1 MRPGLGA
8 TYRLQLR
15 RGFGFA
21 HAAALAA
28 YLVDLGI
35 ETLYCSPVTEAVPG
49 STHGYD
55 GTDPTRIRAEL
66 GGSDG
71 YDALVGACETHGLG
85 ICLDIVPNHLAT
97 WPGGGWWRSLLLEG
111 PDGELGEV
119 FDVDWDASPP
129 GAPRTVTLPVLDRPL
144 EAALAAGLVALRE
157 GPAGPVLSACGVELP
172 VAGGSVRPGEGLAEV
187 LGAQHYR
194 LVDWHDPAERNYR
207 RFFDVDGLA
216 GVRVERPEVFA
227 RTHAL
232 VVELARSG
240 RCSALR
246 VDHVD
251 GLADPAAYLHRLREA
266 TGLPV
271 VVEKILTG
279 DEALR
284 RGWPVAGTTG
294 YEVLDDIGGALVD
307 AEGLERLVAA
317 GRAEGDQPVGA
328 CEVGARRL
336 VVETLF
342 PGELA
347 RSAARLAVAPRTLAE
362 VSAHL
367 PVYRTYLDAG
377 EAAPEDRAAIGEA
390 CARAGAAEVE
400 AALLDPARR
409 DAAVGYQQLSGAV
422 MAKGVE
428 DTAWY
433 RLAGPLAFCDVG
445 GDPGRPRHDGP
456 ARLHTRAAARAR
468 DGRAGLVP
476 STTHDTK
483 RSGDVRARL
492 YALSELA
499 GGFEE
504 GLARL
509 RSALGAT
516 GAPCAPGAPGS
527 SETRLLAQ
535 LLLGTLPAPGTAV
548 PIGAAGGSLASR
560 VGDALVKGAREAK
573 LRTSWVEP
581 DDGYERHLRELVDAA
596 CADGGRLLAAS
607 FGDLVGEVARLG
619 ATLSLSAVVLRS
631 ALPGVPDC
639 YQGDE
644 TWNCSLVDPDNRR
657 PVDHGRL
664 RAMLAALEPRPG
676 AGGPGARAGLAAELR
691 RSWPDG
697 RVKLLVTATLLRAR
711 RQLPGA
717 FAPGARHVPLEAEGP
732 AAPSV
737 LAFGRLAGHAGGVG
751 GAALAVVTRLASRL
765 GRLGGDL
772 PSGAAYAG
780 TALAVPA
787 ELAGPLVDVV
797 TGRQLRARAGRLEV
811 ADVLADLPV
820 ALLRP
825 VR

>member
-1 MRPGLGA
+1 VRPGLGA

-15 RGFGFA
+15 RELSFA
-21 HAAALAA
+21 RAAALAP
-28 YLVDLGI
+28 YLAALGV
-35 ETLYCSPVTEAVPG
+35 ETLYCSPVNEAVPG
-49 STHGYD
+49 SAHGYD
-55 GTDPTRIRAEL
+55 GTDPTSLRAEL

-71 YDALVGACETHGLG
+71 FDALVGACEAHGLG

-119 FDVDWDASPP
+119 FDVDWDAGPP
-129 GAPRTVTLPVLDRPL
+129 EARRTVTLPVLDRPL
-144 EAALAAGLVALRE
+144 PAALAAGLVEVGRGAT
-157 GPAGPVLSACGVELP
+157 GPVLRAGGVELP
-172 VAGGSVRPGEGLAEV
+172 VAGGPVRPGEDVAEV

-194 LVDWHDPAERNYR
+194 LVDWHDRADRNYR
-207 RFFDVDGLA
+207 RFFDIDGLV

-232 VVELARSG
+232 VIDLARAG

-251 GLADPAAYLHRLREA
+251 GLADPAAYLRRLREA

-294 YEVLDDIGGALVD
+294 YEVLDDVGGALVD
-307 AEGLERLVAA
+307 AGGLERLVAA
-317 GRAEGDQPVGA
+317 GRAEGDAAVEA
-328 CEVGARRL
+328 CELAARRL
-336 VVETLF
+336 VVGTLF

-347 RSAARLAVAPRTLAE
+347 RDAERLAVAAGTLAE
-362 VSAHL
+362 VSARL
-367 PVYRTYLDAG
+367 PVYRTYLDGG
-377 EAAPEDRAAIGEA
+377 EPAREDRAAIGEA
-390 CARAGAAEVE
+390 CAAAGAADVEV
-400 AALLDPARR
+400 ALLDPARR
-409 DAAVGYQQLSGAV
+409 GAAVGYQQLTGAV

-433 RLAGPLAFCDVG
+433 RLAGPLAFCEVG
-445 GDPGRPRHDGP
+445 GDPGRDRHDGP
-456 ARLHTRAAARAR
+456 ARLHARAAARAL

-492 YALSELA
+492 YGLCELA
-499 GGFEE
+499 DGFEE
-504 GLARL
+504 GLARF
-509 RSALGAT
+509 RVALGAAGGR
-516 GAPCAPGAPGS
+516 GASAAF
-527 SETRLLAQ
+527 ETRLLAQ
-535 LLLGTLPAPGTAV
+535 LLLGTVPVAGTPAPGGT
-548 PIGAAGGSLASR
+548 AGGTLAAR

-573 LRTSWVEP
+573 LRTSWDEP
-581 DDGYERHLRELVDAA
+581 DEGYERHLRDLVEAS
-596 CADGGRLLAAS
+596 CAGGARLLREA
-607 FGDLVGEVARLG
+607 FGHLVGEVARLG

-631 ALPGVPDC
+631 AFPGVPDC

-644 TWNCSLVDPDNRR
+644 TWNYSLVDPDNRR

-664 RAMLAALEPRPG
+664 QAMLAALAPSPG
-676 AGGPGARAGLAAELR
+676 GEGGDAGGARAGLATELR

-697 RVKLLVTATLLRAR
+697 RVKLLVTATALHAR
-711 RQLPGA
+711 RRLPGA
-717 FAPGARHVPLEAEGP
+717 LAPAARYLPLEADGP

-737 LAFGRLAGHAGGVG
+737 LAFGRLAGEAEDAG

-765 GRLGGDL
+765 GEAGGDL

-780 TALAVPA
+780 TTLAVPA
-787 ELAGPLVDVV
+787 RLAGPLVDAV

-811 ADVLADLPV
+811 AEVLAELPV

-825 VR
+825 LR